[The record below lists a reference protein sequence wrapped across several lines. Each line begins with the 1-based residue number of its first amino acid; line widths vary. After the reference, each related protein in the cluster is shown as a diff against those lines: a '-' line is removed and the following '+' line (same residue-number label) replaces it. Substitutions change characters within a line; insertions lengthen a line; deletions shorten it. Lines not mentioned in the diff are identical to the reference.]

1 MFFIYLS
8 HMFIKQIKKQNTKK
22 GKAFYQY
29 QLTQSSRV
37 NGKAKHISLL
47 YLGSHPLL
55 QDKEN
60 RREVARI
67 LQAKI
72 HGQGELFRD
81 GYKPDREII
90 ELAEHFYKK
99 YKQTYQDG
107 YKEPTVKP
115 SESNLSDYQ
124 QVDLNST
131 TMESGKEIGAERLC
145 WHMLERMDIEEFLK
159 TKGWKKQA
167 IDHAK
172 IAIISRAITGFSE
185 HKTAQWLRNNTG
197 LPELFNISPQDIT
210 RHHLYYAAT
219 GLYEIKQQLERHM
232 YNRCLNMFNLDDTL
246 AIYDLTNTYFEG
258 RKAESDMA
266 RYGRSKEKRNDCKQL
281 VLACVINS
289 EGFIRHS
296 EIYRGNMD
304 DPSTLKDVVENLQ
317 DYVPKKTT
325 RQTVVMDAGI
335 ASEANLKMLRERNL
349 YYVCVSPGK
358 LKNYQALVGEDK
370 VTVRD
375 SQDNNLQVK
384 LLEPEDKPDR
394 WMYVKS
400 PQKTLKETSMHEKL
414 MQRFEQELQKVQE
427 GIEKPSGTKRI
438 EKVWERIGRIKE
450 RNKTVHQYYDIE
462 VGHDGKKAT
471 RVSYTRKKQPD
482 KSPEERAGVY
492 FIRTNY
498 PAVEEKQLWH
508 LYNTIREVESTF
520 RCLKTDLNL
529 RPIYHQNDKHSKAH
543 LFLALI
549 AYQVVASIR
558 YMTSKQGISHGW
570 TNIVRIM
577 NTQKLVSMSQH
588 TKTGKIG
595 FKQTTKPTNEA
606 LEIYK
611 ACNISSVSERLKKF
625 VVYH

>member
-1 MFFIYLS
+1 
-8 HMFIKQIKKQNTKK
+8 MFIKQIKKQNTKK

-37 NGKAKHISLL
+37 NGKVKHIALL
-47 YLGSHPLL
+47 YLGSHHLL

-60 RREVARI
+60 RKVIARM
-67 LQAKI
+67 LQTKI
-72 HGQGELFRD
+72 HGQEELFQA
-81 GYKPDREII
+81 GYKPDKEIVA
-90 ELAEHFYKK
+90 LAEQFYEK
-99 YKQTYQDG
+99 YKQTYQDSDS
-107 YKEPTVKP
+107 EPTVKP
-115 SESNLSDYQ
+115 SDSNLSDYQ

-145 WHMLERMDIEEFLK
+145 WHMLEGMNIEDLLRK
-159 TKGWKKQA
+159 KGWKKRA

-172 IAIISRAITGFSE
+172 IAIISRAISGSSE
-185 HKTAQWLRNNTG
+185 HKTAQWLRSNTG
-197 LPELFNISPQDIT
+197 LMDLFNISPQHIT

-219 GLYEIKQQLERHM
+219 GLYEIKQELERHL
-232 YNRCLNMFNLDDTL
+232 YNRCLNMFNLEDTL

-258 RKAESDMA
+258 RKTESEMA
-266 RYGRSKEKRNDCKQL
+266 RYGRSKEKRNDCKQI
-281 VLACVINS
+281 VMACVINA

-304 DPSTLKDVVENLQ
+304 DPSTLKDMIENLQ
-317 DYVPKKTT
+317 SFTPASTT

-335 ASEANLKMLRERNL
+335 ASEENVKMLRERNL
-349 YYVCVSPGK
+349 YYVCVTPGK

-370 VTVRD
+370 VTVKD
-375 SQDNNLQVK
+375 SQDNHLEVK
-384 LLEPEDKPDR
+384 LLDPEDKPDR

-400 PQKTLKETSMHEKL
+400 PRKTIKESSMHEKL
-414 MQRFEQELQKVQE
+414 MQRFEEELQKVQE
-427 GIEKPSGTKRI
+427 GIQKRGGTKRI

-450 RNKTVHQYYDIE
+450 RNKTVHQYYDINID
-462 VGHDGKKAT
+462 HDGKNAT
-471 RVSYTRKKQPD
+471 QLTYTRKKQP
-482 KSPEERAGVY
+482 KKQPEEDAGVY

-498 PAVEEKQLWH
+498 PAVEEKQVWN

-529 RPIYHQNDKHSKAH
+529 RPIYHQEDKYSKAH
-543 LFLALI
+543 LFLAII
-549 AYQVVASIR
+549 AYQLVASIR
-558 YMTSKQGISHGW
+558 YMTRKQGITHGW
-570 TNIVRIM
+570 SNIVRIM
-577 NTQKLVSMSQH
+577 NTQKLVSMSQN

-611 ACNISSVSERLKKF
+611 ACNISSVSERLRKF

>member
-1 MFFIYLS
+1 
-8 HMFIKQIKKQNTKK
+8 MFIKQIKKRNTKK
-22 GKAFYQY
+22 GKTFYQY

-37 NGKAKHISLL
+37 NGKVKHIALL
-47 YLGSHPLL
+47 YLGSHRLL

-60 RREVARI
+60 RKVIGHI

-72 HGQGELFRD
+72 HGQEKLFQEE
-81 GYKPDREII
+81 YNPDKEVVA
-90 ELAEHFYKK
+90 LAEQFYEK
-99 YKQTYQDG
+99 YKQTYQDTDS
-107 YKEPTVKP
+107 EPTIKP
-115 SESNLSDYQ
+115 SDNNLSDYQ
-124 QVDLNST
+124 QVDLNSI

-145 WHMLERMDIEEFLK
+145 WHMLERMNIEDLLRR
-159 TKGWKKQA
+159 KGWKQRA

-172 IAIISRAITGFSE
+172 IAIISRAIKGCSE
-185 HKTAQWLRNNTG
+185 HKTARWLRNNTG
-197 LPELFNISPQDIT
+197 LPELFNLRPENIT

-219 GLYEIKQQLERHM
+219 GLYEIKEELERHL

-258 RKAESDMA
+258 RKTGSDLA
-266 RYGRSKEKRNDCKQL
+266 RYGRSKEKRNDCKQI
-281 VLACVINS
+281 VLACVINA

-304 DPSTLKDVVENLQ
+304 DPSTLKDMIENLQ
-317 DYVPKKTT
+317 CYTPKTTT

-335 ASEANLKMLRERNL
+335 ASEENVKMLRERNL
-349 YYVCVSPGK
+349 YYVCVAPGK
-358 LKNYQALVGEDK
+358 LKNYQAQVEEGK
-370 VTVRD
+370 VTVKD
-375 SQDNNLQVK
+375 SQENNLEVK
-384 LLEPEDKPDR
+384 LLDPEDKPDR

-400 PQKTLKETSMHEKL
+400 PRKTIKESSMHEKL

-427 GIEKPSGTKRI
+427 GIQKRGGTKKI
-438 EKVWERIGRIKE
+438 EKVWERLGRIKE
-450 RNKTVHQYYDIE
+450 RNKTVHQYYDIK
-462 VGHDGKKAT
+462 VDHDGKKAT
-471 RVSYTRKKQPD
+471 QVSYSRKKQPG
-482 KSPEERAGVY
+482 KTPEEDAGIY

-498 PAVEEKQLWH
+498 PAVEEKQVWD

-520 RCLKTDLNL
+520 RCLKTDINL
-529 RPIYHQNDKHSKAH
+529 RPIYHQEDKYSKAH
-543 LFLALI
+543 LFLAI
-549 AYQVVASIR
+549 ISYQLVASIR
-558 YMTSKQGISHGW
+558 YMTRKQGITHGW

-577 NTQKLVSMSQH
+577 NTQKLVAMSQN